1 MMPNPW
7 CLRPPRALLQ
17 GSMYIR
23 LKRKKLTVFLHVDPT
38 DTVAQVKAKVADIVQ
53 QVRQRSRRRWACAEA
68 EAPA

>member
-1 MMPNPW
+1 
-7 CLRPPRALLQ
+7 
-17 GSMYIR
+17 MYIR